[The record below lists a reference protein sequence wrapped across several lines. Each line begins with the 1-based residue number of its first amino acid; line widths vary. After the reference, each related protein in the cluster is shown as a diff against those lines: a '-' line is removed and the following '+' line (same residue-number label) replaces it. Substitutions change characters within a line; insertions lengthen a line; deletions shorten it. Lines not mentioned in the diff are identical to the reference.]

1 MSAELDPV
9 ERDPTGETGVVDHAV
24 SGNAAEVAV
33 VSWPGANVLPTLN
46 CPKYAL
52 SAGAAVT
59 ACAFMVR
66 TGFENAILEPV
77 VGEQNAM

>member
-1 MSAELDPV
+1 MSAELDTV
-9 ERDPTGETGVVDHAV
+9 ERDPPGETAVDHAV
-24 SGNAAEVAV
+24 LGGAAEVAV